1 MNFKFDTI
9 EDAIKDLKQ
18 GKMIIIVD
26 DEGRENEGDL
36 VIPAEKATGE
46 NINFMIKYAKGLLCA
61 PIEEEIAI
69 KLGLN
74 PMVQHNTDNHE
85 TAFTV
90 TVDYKDTTTGI
101 SAFERAHTINMIA
114 ASNSKDDFRRP
125 GHIFPLIAKE
135 NGVFDRT
142 GHTEASV
149 DLAKL
154 AGFKGAAAICEIIK
168 DDGTMARRDDLMEF
182 AKEHNLK
189 IVTIVDLIAYRKK
202 TEKLVKRVASA
213 NLPTRFGK
221 FKIIG
226 YKNILNGDEHVC
238 LVKGDNFE
246 KEPVLVRVHS
256 ECLTGDVFHSLR
268 CDCGK
273 QLQSALKQIE
283 KEGKGVLL
291 YMSQEG
297 RGIGILNKIKAY
309 KLQENGM
316 DTVEANLALGFPAD
330 MRDYGIG
337 AQILKDIGIKKIK
350 LLTNNPKKIEG
361 LSDYGLEI
369 VERVPIEV
377 DCSEESK
384 RYMKTKQEKMGHLLK
399 LKLYK

>member
-1 MNFKFDTI
+1 MDFKFNTI

-74 PMVQHNTDNHE
+74 PMVEHNTDNHE

-101 SAFERAHTINMIA
+101 SAFERAHTINMLA
-114 ASNSKDDFRRP
+114 ASSSKDDFRRP
-125 GHIFPLIAKE
+125 GHIFPLIAKK

-149 DLAKL
+149 DLAKI

-182 AKEHNLK
+182 AKEHDLK

-202 TEKLVKRVASA
+202 KEKLVERVASA
-213 NLPTRFGK
+213 NLPTRFGE
-221 FKIIG
+221 FKIVG
-226 YKNILNGDEHVC
+226 YKNVLNGDEHVC

-256 ECLTGDVFHSLR
+256 QCLTGDVFHSLR
-268 CDCGK
+268 CDCGQ
-273 QLQSALKQIE
+273 QLQSAIKQIE

-337 AQILKDIGIKKIK
+337 AQILKDIGIKKMR
-350 LLTNNPKKIEG
+350 LLTNNPKKMEG

-377 DCSEESK
+377 DCSKESK

-399 LKLYK
+399 I

>member
-1 MNFKFDTI
+1 MAYKFNKI
-9 EDAIKDLKQ
+9 EDAVKDLKQ

-74 PMVQHNTDNHE
+74 PMVQNNTDNHE

-90 TVDYKDTTTGI
+90 SVDYKDTTTGI

-114 ASNSKDDFRRP
+114 KSECGSDFRRP
-125 GHIFPLIAKE
+125 GHVFPLIARK

-149 DLAKL
+149 DLAKI

-168 DDGTMARRDDLMEF
+168 DDGTMARRDDLISF
-182 AKEHNLK
+182 AKEHELK

-213 NLPTRFGK
+213 NLPTKFGE

-226 YKNILNGDEHVC
+226 YENILNGDQHVC

-256 ECLTGDVFHSLR
+256 QCLTGDVFHSLR
-268 CDCGK
+268 CDCGS

-309 KLQENGM
+309 SLQENGM

-330 MRDYGIG
+330 MREYGIG
-337 AQILKDIGIKKIK
+337 AQILENLGIKKMR
-350 LLTNNPKKIEG
+350 LLTNNPKKITG

-369 VERVPIEV
+369 VERVPIQVE
-377 DCSEESK
+377 CSKESEK
-384 RYMKTKQEKMGHLLK
+384 YMKTKQEKMGHLLK
-399 LKLYK
+399 L

>member
-101 SAFERAHTINMIA
+101 SAFERARTINMIA
-114 ASNSKDDFRRP
+114 ASNYKDDFRRP
-125 GHIFPLIAKE
+125 GHIFPLIAKG

-268 CDCGK
+268 CDCGQ

-291 YMSQEG
+291 YMNQEG

-369 VERVPIEV
+369 VKRVPIEV

-384 RYMKTKQEKMGHLLK
+384 RYMRTKQEKMGHLLK
-399 LKLYK
+399 LCK

>member
-1 MNFKFDTI
+1 MDFKFDTI
-9 EDAIKDLKQ
+9 KDAIQDLKQ

-74 PMVQHNTDNHE
+74 PMVQNNTDNHE

-90 TVDYKDTTTGI
+90 SVDYKDTTTGI

-114 ASNSKDDFRRP
+114 KSECGSDFRRP
-125 GHIFPLIAKE
+125 GHVFPLIARK

-149 DLAKL
+149 DLAKI

-168 DDGTMARRDDLMEF
+168 DDGTMARRDDLISF
-182 AKEHNLK
+182 AKEHELK

-213 NLPTRFGK
+213 NLPTKFGE

-226 YKNILNGDEHVC
+226 YENILNGDQHVC

-256 ECLTGDVFHSLR
+256 QCLTGDVFHSLR
-268 CDCGK
+268 CDCGS

-309 KLQENGM
+309 SLQENGM

-330 MRDYGIG
+330 MREYGIG
-337 AQILKDIGIKKIK
+337 AQILEDLGIKKMR
-350 LLTNNPKKIEG
+350 LLTNNPKKITG

-369 VERVPIEV
+369 VERVPIQVE
-377 DCSEESK
+377 CSKESEK
-384 RYMKTKQEKMGHLLK
+384 YMKTKQEKMGHLLK
-399 LKLYK
+399 L

>member
-1 MNFKFDTI
+1 MSYKFSSI
-9 EDAIKDLKQ
+9 EDAAADLKN

-46 NINFMIKYAKGLLCA
+46 NINFMIKYARGLLCA
-61 PIEEEIAI
+61 PVEEEIAL
-69 KLGLN
+69 KLGFN
-74 PMVQHNTDNHE
+74 PMVQNNTDNHE

-90 TVDYKDTTTGI
+90 SVDFKDTTTGI

-114 ASNSKDDFRRP
+114 ALNCGSDFRRP
-125 GHIFPLIAKE
+125 GHVFPLVAKK

-149 DLAKL
+149 DLSKI

-168 DDGTMARRDDLMEF
+168 DDGTMARRDDLMKF
-182 AKEHNLK
+182 AEEHEIK
-189 IVTIVDLIAYRKK
+189 IVTILDLIAYRKK
-202 TEKLVKRVASA
+202 TEKLVRRVASA
-213 NLPTRFGK
+213 HLPTKFGE
-221 FKIIG
+221 FEIVG
-226 YKNILNGDEHVC
+226 YENILNGDQHVC
-238 LVKGDNFE
+238 LVKGDNFQDE
-246 KEPVLVRVHS
+246 NTLVRVHS

-268 CDCGK
+268 CDCGD
-273 QLQSALKQIE
+273 QLQAALKQIG

-297 RGIGILNKIKAY
+297 RGIGLLNKIKAY
-309 KLQENGM
+309 KLQDDGM

-330 MRDYGIG
+330 MRDYSIG
-337 AQILKDIGIKKIK
+337 AQILQDIGIRKMR

-369 VERVPIEV
+369 TERVPIEV
-377 DCSEESK
+377 SYSK
-384 RYMKTKQEKMGHLLK
+384 ENVKYMHTKKEKMGHLLK
-399 LKLYK
+399 L

>member
-1 MNFKFDTI
+1 MDFKFNTI
-9 EDAIKDLKQ
+9 EEAIEDLKQ

-36 VIPAEKATGE
+36 VIPAENATGE

-61 PIEEEIAI
+61 PIEQEIAI

-74 PMVQHNTDNHE
+74 PMVEHNTDNHE

-125 GHIFPLIAKE
+125 GHIFPLIAKK

-149 DLAKL
+149 DLAKI

-182 AKEHNLK
+182 AKEHDLK

-202 TEKLVKRVASA
+202 KDKLVKRVASA

-221 FKIIG
+221 FKIVG
-226 YKNILNGDEHVC
+226 YKNVLNGDEHVC

-256 ECLTGDVFHSLR
+256 QCLTGDVFHSLR
-268 CDCGK
+268 CDCGQ
-273 QLQSALKQIE
+273 QLQSAIKQIE

-337 AQILKDIGIKKIK
+337 AQILKDIGIKKMR
-350 LLTNNPKKIEG
+350 LLTNNPKKMEG

-377 DCSEESK
+377 DCSKESK

-399 LKLYK
+399 I

>member
-1 MNFKFDTI
+1 M
-9 EDAIKDLKQ
+9 
-18 GKMIIIVD
+18 
-26 DEGRENEGDL
+26 
-36 VIPAEKATGE
+36 
-46 NINFMIKYAKGLLCA
+46 
-61 PIEEEIAI
+61 
-69 KLGLN
+69 
-74 PMVQHNTDNHE
+74 
-85 TAFTV
+85 
-90 TVDYKDTTTGI
+90 
-101 SAFERAHTINMIA
+101 
-114 ASNSKDDFRRP
+114 
-125 GHIFPLIAKE
+125 
-135 NGVFDRT
+135 FDRT

-268 CDCGK
+268 CDCGQ

-337 AQILKDIGIKKIK
+337 AQILEDIGIKKIK

-377 DCSEESK
+377 DCSQESK
-384 RYMKTKQEKMGHLLK
+384 RYMKTKREKMGHLLK
-399 LKLYK
+399 LYK